1 MRLSEVARTDRPL
14 SDQGARLAIAGAD
27 CLLRPS
33 GALWVEAARL
43 LAVADLHLEKGS
55 AFARRGQLLP
65 PYDTGD
71 TLRRLEREVETLD
84 PAVLI
89 FLGDSFHDGGG
100 EARLAH
106 EYAARLVGL
115 AQGRRLIW
123 IVGNHDVEGPKRL
136 PGESAD
142 AHDLG
147 GLLFRHLPAGAAMA
161 WAAGHLHPCARIVA
175 RGRAVRRRCFITD
188 GARIV
193 LPAFGAYAGG
203 LNVRDA
209 AFADL
214 FVGMPT
220 IVALGDERAHVV
232 SWRSTTGD

>member
-1 MRLSEVARTDRPL
+1 LT
-14 SDQGARLAIAGAD
+14 DQGARLTVAGAN

-65 PYDTGD
+65 PYDTGE
-71 TLRRLEREVETLD
+71 TLGRLEREVAALD
-84 PAVLI
+84 PAVII

-100 EARLAH
+100 EARLVP
-106 EYAARLVGL
+106 EYATRLAGL

-123 IVGNHDVEGPKRL
+123 IAGNHDAEGPTRL
-136 PGESAD
+136 PGERAD

-147 GLLFRHLPAGAAMA
+147 GLLFRHMPAAGAAMA

-214 FVGMPT
+214 FVGMPS
-220 IVALGDERAHVV
+220 IIALGDARAHVV
-232 SWRSTTGD
+232 SWRSTTPD